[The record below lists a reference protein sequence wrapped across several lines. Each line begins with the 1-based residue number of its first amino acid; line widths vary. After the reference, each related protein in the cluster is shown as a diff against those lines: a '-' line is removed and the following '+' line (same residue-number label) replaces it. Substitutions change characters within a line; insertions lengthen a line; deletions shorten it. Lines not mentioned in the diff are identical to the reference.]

1 MIIAV
6 ICLLPIIPGKHTN
19 SPMMPKDLISPGK
32 WLSSCMH
39 HTWIQNFFKGARES
53 EEWFCFLWGLFSRIL
68 LCELNKFEF
77 SDPPPPPLD
86 PCSAPGPSRMI
97 LTWRCWVPHPHIRKG
112 RERLCPPFLLRADI
126 WKYLHFCPSSWNSSE
141 LHTQLSETETP
152 IPPMTNACRK
162 TGLSCL
168 RQWFIF
174 KIK

>member
-77 SDPPPPPLD
+77 SDPPPFRSVLGTRPFENDPNMTMLGAPPTHPKRAWKVVPALLT
-86 PCSAPGPSRMI
+86 PRRHLKISTFLSI
-97 LTWRCWVPHPHIRKG
+97 LQVEIV
-112 RERLCPPFLLRADI
+112 L
-126 WKYLHFCPSSWNSSE
+126 N
-141 LHTQLSETETP
+141 
-152 IPPMTNACRK
+152 
-162 TGLSCL
+162 
-168 RQWFIF
+168 FIHN
-174 KIK
+174 